1 MKILAIDDNEMN
13 LIMIQEL
20 LKKTG
25 AQIDA
30 VHSGEEGLI
39 KAGSTQYDLILLD
52 HMMPEMDGVETLQKL
67 QQTTYVKE
75 KKTPVIALTA
85 NTDEGA
91 KKEYLEKGFT
101 DYIGKPIDYRTLM
114 NLLKKYLSDEEMEM
128 SPDMK
133 KEEMAGEKYLQQQG
147 LHVKTAMKYAGGERE
162 QYIRLLELFADE
174 QSCKRQEALQQAY
187 EVQNWKDYTIYVHG
201 LKNEARTIGADT
213 LANMAYAHEQKS
225 KGGDIAAV
233 QENYPS
239 LIQEWEKTREIIRFY
254 LKRQGK
260 EKMPQDGVTK
270 AEMTQD
276 ECKEMLEQA
285 ICYLGEYKK
294 NEAAVLLQKLL
305 RGELAE
311 EVRNHVKCAMKA
323 VQEYDYEYAVHTLR
337 EI

>member
-13 LIMIQEL
+13 LIMLQGL

-25 AQIDA
+25 VQIDA

-39 KAGSTQYDLILLD
+39 KAGSIQYDLILLD

-67 QQTTYVKE
+67 QKIMYVKE

-85 NTDEGA
+85 NMDAGA
-91 KKEYLEKGFT
+91 KEEYLEKGFT
-101 DYIGKPIDYRTLM
+101 DYIGKPIDYRTLI
-114 NLLKKYLSDEEMEM
+114 NLLKKYISDEMEM
-128 SPDMK
+128 YPDMK

-147 LHVKTAMKYAGGERE
+147 LHVKAAMKYAGGEWE
-162 QYIRLLELFADE
+162 QYIRLLELFADDK
-174 QSCKRQEALQQAY
+174 SCKRQEMLQQAY
-187 EVQNWKDYTIYVHG
+187 EVWNRKDYMIYVHG

-213 LANMAYAHEQKS
+213 LADMAYAHEQKS
-225 KGGDIAAV
+225 KEGDIAFL

-239 LIQEWEKTREIIRFY
+239 LIQEWEKTRESIRFY

-276 ECKEMLEQA
+276 EWKEMLEQA

-305 RGELAE
+305 QGELAE
-311 EVRNHVKCAMKA
+311 EVRNHVECALRA